1 MEKAYEWLMEEFA
14 IDGTA
19 ARIIHN
25 VLEYADR
32 LDGDEQ
38 YEFLSSILDGTIGLT
53 ESEIRDLCWN

>member
-14 IDGTA
+14 
-19 ARIIHN
+19 
-25 VLEYADR
+25 DR

-38 YEFLSSILDGTIGLT
+38 YEFLEAILDGTIGLT